1 MVKADVKRNYYADLE
16 LSTDAT
22 VEDIKKQYRKLALKY
37 HPDRNPGKE
46 AECNPKFQA
55 IQAAHEVLEDP
66 VTKAKYDADR
76 RKAGLFP
83 PTYSRPAAPPRT
95 NPYQATS
102 AWPPPP
108 RRTAPPTNT
117 WRSTTSGQPP
127 PNGPDRF
134 TNFPRPSP
142 TSKRDTTQER
152 ANVFNAWQNMNHA
165 SKPQP
170 QAQPQAQTT
179 PNRPC
184 PPPRADTKFPSE
196 EEIRAGMNYRRPPP
210 AYEAEQKRSAWA
222 QFNASQQTKP
232 GMTRSASTRTPR
244 KTGFDP
250 TAPGSDERQAST
262 AGYTSRTRTEESAFA
277 YPPPPPP
284 PREGKPDPLR
294 QFKSN
299 EDVPY
304 SEGNRI
310 RTPYSSY
317 IGEQTRLSSDP
328 LRRSQSTRDATKMHG
343 TPTHRAQ
350 SQRNHSSS
358 PPQRKPATQGSKPP
372 KPFVV
377 YSSSSE
383 SDSEDSTATSPE
395 PSRPA
400 EQPEE
405 DNPFLRPNN
414 RPMKKPVSP
423 TRRYNVPPPR
433 VASESDSGF
442 SSSTAP
448 NLGNP
453 ASTANEQKSSIFTFP
468 VNSETF
474 VSNVG
479 ARSRSEEHIN
489 TSFSPAGWSAQ
500 FTANNATDYFA
511 APPPTG
517 RKPVS
522 PMRRNRDGSQTAATD
537 PSTTGLNG
545 AGINT
550 SAVGTNSPF
559 FPPPPPPPLPPK
571 VSEQTVPLSHPRPI
585 PNQGGFSAQQ
595 WTEAMKDPSWVSE
608 AVRPASPA
616 RPTSS
621 RGSSATRRVS
631 KTMKSTMTPKPAAVE
646 TLDEKEE
653 DKATKEANA
662 ATEKEEG
669 EVTDAASAAAT
680 PAADA
685 MDIDPPAAAAP
696 PPKST
701 PAVIS
706 KEPRLYSVPPSQ
718 WRQSQGVAA
727 ADGGAARPS
736 SEPQPRK
743 NSATFQASIADLGN
757 VAPFNNTSGGGLDGL
772 DDMTTTLPFLSKA
785 SDAHPTVSFEPRLLV
800 LPQVPIPPDAPT
812 KLTKASWHAY
822 CQAMAKYMNKFH
834 DTFNG
839 PLMAHFNARQAT
851 GSYAATH
858 SAQSLEAIG
867 EGSRFA
873 GAAGFMSYMQAIRE
887 DEKMREH
894 WAYGW
899 DKHMDVM
906 KRFEGVKKRVKH
918 ISENSG
924 LSEA

>member
-1 MVKADVKRNYYADLE
+1 
-16 LSTDAT
+16 
-22 VEDIKKQYRKLALKY
+22 
-37 HPDRNPGKE
+37 
-46 AECNPKFQA
+46 
-55 IQAAHEVLEDP
+55 
-66 VTKAKYDADR
+66 
-76 RKAGLFP
+76 
-83 PTYSRPAAPPRT
+83 
-95 NPYQATS
+95 
-102 AWPPPP
+102 
-108 RRTAPPTNT
+108 
-117 WRSTTSGQPP
+117 
-127 PNGPDRF
+127 
-134 TNFPRPSP
+134 
-142 TSKRDTTQER
+142 
-152 ANVFNAWQNMNHA
+152 
-165 SKPQP
+165 
-170 QAQPQAQTT
+170 
-179 PNRPC
+179 
-184 PPPRADTKFPSE
+184 
-196 EEIRAGMNYRRPPP
+196 MNYRRPPP

-453 ASTANEQKSSIFTFP
+453 ASTANEQKSSMYDHFISLMSDYHSIPAPSHENWSSFWPFGNRVPSTMKKPPVPSWATPSSVLPPSQSSSRKHMATPPQAGRDTGNIATAGGATQNVPAGAKLVFNFDVPTPPKRKASTSPKVNESSTRVMPKPAHLPLAERHRLLNLKESVDAISQPSIIKFPFSSNQGKDSADSIFSFTFP